1 MLAIPILVAARAS
14 LLDASP
20 AAGYDFSP
28 LQSLLES
35 WELTTEYAVSIGT
48 AEKGRVFLYEGG
60 TFKMNTQVPVGSTS
74 KWPSAIMF
82 ASMVDDGT
90 IASLDDPVH
99 KYLSY
104 WSRSPSDKRSLITVR
119 MLLDF
124 TSGLGHGGPG
134 QEMNTRA
141 ARAWRTKHNVPRG
154 GLSLP
159 NVTKDCD
166 LFEGDISL
174 CAKAIYETVNISGT
188 PGRTWSYNSNHLQ
201 VAAAVGVAASGLP
214 IQRLISKYL
223 TTPYG
228 MRHSLYPG
236 NCPEMAGSL
245 LTTGDDYERFL
256 HKVLAYAH
264 PSRAVIEQSEVDAT
278 PFLSS
283 SYALYGNYGF
293 GHFLACF
300 DSYEGFTPACKAARV
315 HMDPGAFGFIPLI
328 DRKHGYYL
336 QLVAAETAPTG
347 SYPLSGIPEY
357 LALAIKPHVDAIM
370 SATPPP
376 SAYHLHHSPS
386 LFSLTIAD
394 VNYCVDCKLN
404 PKNCT

>member
-60 TFKMNTQVPVGSTS
+60 KFKMNTQVPVGSTS
-74 KWPSAIMF
+74 KWPSAIMCAHGSSNHARTHTTSCCTTPRSAPSHGLAVHSDRRRF

-174 CAKAIYETVNISGT
+174 CAKAIYVRRWLSIS
-188 PGRTWSYNSNHLQ
+188 R
-201 VAAAVGVAASGLP
+201 
-214 IQRLISKYL
+214 
-223 TTPYG
+223 
-228 MRHSLYPG
+228 
-236 NCPEMAGSL
+236 
-245 LTTGDDYERFL
+245 
-256 HKVLAYAH
+256 
-264 PSRAVIEQSEVDAT
+264 
-278 PFLSS
+278 
-283 SYALYGNYGF
+283 
-293 GHFLACF
+293 
-300 DSYEGFTPACKAARV
+300 
-315 HMDPGAFGFIPLI
+315 
-328 DRKHGYYL
+328 
-336 QLVAAETAPTG
+336 
-347 SYPLSGIPEY
+347 
-357 LALAIKPHVDAIM
+357 
-370 SATPPP
+370 
-376 SAYHLHHSPS
+376 
-386 LFSLTIAD
+386 
-394 VNYCVDCKLN
+394 
-404 PKNCT
+404 